1 MKLIKY
7 LKFGNI
13 SSRSIMN
20 LILVIA
26 VIIYIMEYVLSSWH
40 EININSTNIDKVQFE
55 IYFIYFRYFEPVLKL
70 ILIKM
75 VLEYFYKLLEL
86 LQKS

>member
-1 MKLIKY
+1 
-7 LKFGNI
+7 
-13 SSRSIMN
+13 MN